1 MPGNT
6 HTTIAVVGG
15 GCSGSLAAVQLV
27 RAAASGVRVALIER
41 GPRFAR
47 GIAYGTGCPQ
57 HLLNVPAGRMSALPD
72 DPSHFLRWA
81 SARDATLTSDSFARR
96 ALYGEY
102 LESLLA
108 ATCDEAG
115 AGFQRIHDAVIG
127 LSATSGGARAGLRL
141 QSGGTLAVDR
151 VVLALGN
158 FMPAD
163 PPLADR
169 RFFDS
174 PRYAR
179 DPWSPGATQGLS
191 ADDDVL
197 LIGTGLTAVDVI
209 AQLDAAGHR
218 GVIHAAS
225 RHGLLPRVHTAKATV
240 AIPAAVSP
248 GMGVRE
254 SLQAV
259 RAACESH
266 DWRGVVDGLRPVSQA
281 IWRAWSVEQRRQ
293 FVRHLRL
300 VWDVHRHRV
309 APDVFAAVEH
319 RQRNATLA
327 VHAGRVDSIV
337 DEREGVIATLRP
349 RGGGSHR
356 RLTVARVINCTGPDC
371 DPRRLDDPLVRDLLA
386 SGLARPDRLR
396 LGFYVGPGGELIDA
410 TGRASDWLYAIG
422 PLRRAELWETVAV
435 PEIRTQAAELAQ
447 TLTSHR
453 L

>member
-1 MPGNT
+1 MPGDT
-6 HTTIAVVGG
+6 DTTIAVVGG
-15 GCSGSLAAVQLV
+15 GCSGTLAAVQLV
-27 RAAASGVRVALIER
+27 RAAASRFRVVLIER
-41 GPRFAR
+41 GPRFSR

-81 SARDATLTSDSFARR
+81 SARDATLMSDSFARR
-96 ALYGEY
+96 SLYGEY
-102 LESLLA
+102 LESLLM
-108 ATCDEAG
+108 ATCNEAG
-115 AGFQRIHDAVIG
+115 SRFQRIHDAV
-127 LSATSGGARAGLRL
+127 LSISAAPGGVGAGLRL
-141 QSGGTLAVDR
+141 QSGGALVADR

-169 RFFDS
+169 RFFDG

-179 DPWSPGATQGLS
+179 DPWSPRATQRLS

-240 AIPAAVSP
+240 AIPAVVSP

-254 SLQAV
+254 SL
-259 RAACESH
+259 RALRSACEVH
-266 DWRGVVDGLRPVSQA
+266 DWRCVVDGLRPVSQA

-300 VWDVHRHRV
+300 LWDVHRHRV

-319 RQRNATLA
+319 RQGNGTLA
-327 VHAGRVDSIV
+327 VHAGRIDSIV
-337 DEREGVIATLRP
+337 DEGERAVATLRP
-349 RGGGSHR
+349 RGGGPPRS
-356 RLTVARVINCTGPDC
+356 LSVARVINCTGPDC

-386 SGLARPDRLR
+386 SGLARPDPLR
-396 LGFYVGPGGELIDA
+396 LGFEVGPDGALIDA
-410 TGRASDWLYAIG
+410 AGRASDRLFAIG
-422 PLRRAELWETVAV
+422 PLRRADLWESVAV
-435 PEIRTQAAELAQ
+435 PEIRVQAAELARA
-447 TLTSHR
+447 LASNR
-453 L
+453 S

>member
-1 MPGNT
+1 MPDDS

-15 GCSGSLAAVQLV
+15 GCSGTLAAMQLL
-27 RAAASGVRVALIER
+27 RAADPRVRVVLIER

-47 GIAYGTGCPQ
+47 GIAYGTDCPQ
-57 HLLNVPAGRMSALPD
+57 HLLNVTAGRMSALPD

-96 ALYGEY
+96 SMYGEY
-102 LESLLA
+102 LESLLT

-115 AGFQRIHDAVIG
+115 ERFRQIHDAVIA
-127 LSATSGGARAGLRL
+127 LTATPGGAGAGLRL
-141 QSGGTLAVDR
+141 QSGGTLAADR

-179 DPWSPGATQGLS
+179 DPWLPRATQGLS
-191 ADDDVL
+191 ADDEVL

-225 RHGLLPRVHTAKATV
+225 RHGLLPRVHTKSATV
-240 AIPAAVSP
+240 PIPSVVSP
-248 GMGVRE
+248 GQSVLESVR
-254 SLQAV
+254 AI
-259 RAACESH
+259 RAACAGQ
-266 DWRGVVDGLRPVSQA
+266 DWRCVVDGLRPVSQA
-281 IWRAWSVEQRRQ
+281 IWRAWSLEQRRQ

-319 RQRNATLA
+319 RQRNSTLA
-327 VHAGRVDSIV
+327 VHAGRIDSIV
-337 DEREGVIATLRP
+337 DGGERALAAIRP

-386 SGLARPDRLR
+386 SGLARPDPLR
-396 LGFYVGPGGELIDA
+396 LGFDVGPGGEFIDA
-410 TGRASDWLYAIG
+410 TGRVSNWLYAIG
-422 PLRRAELWETVAV
+422 PLRRAESWETVAV
-435 PEIRTQAAELAQ
+435 PEIRTQAAD
-447 TLTSHR
+447 LTR
-453 L
+453 LLTTPRR